1 MLYSPLEIPV
11 GTLEGPHVHT
21 PDDIAAGVHL
31 EDPVVVFDF
40 DNYYMG
46 SAVAE
51 YVAKLGHRVSYV
63 TPAGHASAWAIMS
76 NEQPQV
82 HRALAESGV
91 TLHTLSRVTGFKS
104 SGQTAGVLTLA
115 SQFTDKETHL
125 ACGSLIIVGAR
136 FPNDALYH
144 ELAARPDDLA
154 NAGIKSV
161 TRVGDALAPGAIV
174 HAVYSGHRYARELDA
189 DPQTLTVP
197 RDTPLRGAPHV

>member
-1 MLYSPLEIPV
+1 
-11 GTLEGPHVHT
+11 
-21 PDDIAAGVHL
+21 VHL

-46 SAVAE
+46 SAIAE

-63 TPAGHASAWAIMS
+63 TPAGHASAWTIMS

-91 TLHTLSRVTGFKS
+91 TLHTLSRVTGFNG
-104 SGQTAGVLTLA
+104 SGLPAGVLTLA

-125 ACGSLIIVGAR
+125 ACGSLVIVGAR

-144 ELAARPDDLA
+144 ELVGRPDELA
-154 NAGIKSV
+154 SAGIKSV
-161 TRVGDALAPGAIV
+161 TRVGDASAPGAIV

-189 DPQTLTVP
+189 DPESLTVP
-197 RDTPLRGAPHV
+197 RDTPLRAAPNV